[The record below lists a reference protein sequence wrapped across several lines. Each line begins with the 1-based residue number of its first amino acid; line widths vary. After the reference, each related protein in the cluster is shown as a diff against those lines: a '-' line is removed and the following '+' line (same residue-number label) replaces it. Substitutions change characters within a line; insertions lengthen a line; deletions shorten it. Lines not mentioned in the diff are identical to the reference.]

1 MDFMA
6 APRFLVVLTAIACIG
21 ALGCTTGRSAPDL
34 EPGSAESAE
43 AHPASAPVVRTI
55 EDVIALDDAAQAEQ
69 SETTFLAGLLDD
81 DDSDWDQQL
90 LPGEEFSVAPHDLL
104 SEVDPDLGA
113 HVVDA
118 ERQRWLDTQPEF
130 DFPVVTNEKV
140 EFWLD
145 YYAGRNPKTF
155 EKGLERSGRYMKMFR
170 QIFAEAGV
178 PRDIVYFA
186 HVESAYKTNAYSRA
200 RAKGVFQFI
209 SATGRRYG
217 LRIDYWV
224 DERSDPEKSARASAA
239 YLKDL
244 YDEFGDWYLALAGY
258 NAGEGR
264 VRRAIRRTGSKDFWT
279 ISSSTRHLRRETRNY
294 VPAILAATM
303 ISKDPAKYGFDVDY
317 DDVIEYDSIKV
328 DGPADLRVLAKCAG
342 TDFETMRLLNPM
354 LRRYQTP
361 PGATT
366 DVRVPV
372 GSAEMAMAALAK
384 VPQNERVLYA
394 RHQVRSGE
402 TLSKLARQYGVSI
415 RAIQDTNRM
424 GRSTMIRVGRTLVI
438 PTVATNGYPGASAA
452 GAVDVVE
459 GEVVNYRVRRGDTL
473 SRIGRRYGT
482 SAKSIAAASGI
493 RMNSTLSIGQR
504 LKVVPGVR
512 SSAEAVRIAGGG
524 GSSSSSGSSTYTVR
538 RGDSLWKIATR
549 HKTTVARLCSLNGIS
564 SKAVLRPGTK
574 LRLR

>member
-1 MDFMA
+1 MRV
-6 APRFLVVLTAIACIG
+6 PRFLLVLAFVICLG
-21 ALGCTTGRSAPDL
+21 AFGCTTARPAADL
-34 EPGSAESAE
+34 EPEPRE
-43 AHPASAPVVRTI
+43 AHPATPPVVKTI
-55 EDVIALDDAAQAEQ
+55 DDVIALDDAAKAAEL
-69 SETTFLAGLLDD
+69 EKTFLAGLLDEHD
-81 DDSDWDQQL
+81 HEELELHL

-104 SEVDPDLGA
+104 GEVDPDLSES
-113 HVVDA
+113 VVGA

-130 DFPVVTNEKV
+130 DFPVMTNKKV

-155 EKGLERSGRYMKMFR
+155 VKGLERSGRYMKMFR

-264 VRRAIRRTGSKDFWT
+264 VRRAIRRTGSKDFWK
-279 ISSSTRHLRRETRNY
+279 ISSNTRHLRRETRNY

-317 DDVIEYDSIKV
+317 DDEITYDSIKV

-372 GSAEMAMAALAK
+372 GAADQAMAALAK
-384 VPQNERVLYA
+384 IPRNERVLYA
-394 RHQVRSGE
+394 RHKVRTGE
-402 TLSKLARQYGVSI
+402 TLSKLARQYGVSV

-438 PTVATNGYPGASAA
+438 PTVATRDFPGASAS
-452 GAVDVVE
+452 GSVDAIE

-473 SRIGRRYGT
+473 SRIARRYGT

-493 RMNSTLSIGQR
+493 RTHSTLSIGQR

-512 SSAEAVRIAGGG
+512 NSTEATRIARGGG
-524 GSSSSSGSSTYTVR
+524 GSASSAGSKTYTVR
-538 RGDSLWKIATR
+538 RGDSLWKIANR
-549 HKTTVARLCSLNGIS
+549 HKTTVSRLCSLNGIS

-574 LRLR
+574 LQIR